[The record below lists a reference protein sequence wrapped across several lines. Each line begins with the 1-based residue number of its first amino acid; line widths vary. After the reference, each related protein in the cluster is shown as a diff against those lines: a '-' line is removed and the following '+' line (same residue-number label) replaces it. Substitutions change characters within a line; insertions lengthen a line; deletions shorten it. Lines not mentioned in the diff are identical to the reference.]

1 MTPNDKKFVAFVA
14 TVVLIFTAAIVV
26 KEVARINPI
35 YQEVPEQFE
44 QFKQAPKD
52 KSQEN
57 ISEFNKAQFYTVNV
71 A

>member
-14 TVVLIFTAAIVV
+14 TVVIIFTSALVV

-35 YQEVPEQFE
+35 DQEVPEQFE

-57 ISEFNKAQFYTVNV
+57 NSEFNKAQFYTVKV